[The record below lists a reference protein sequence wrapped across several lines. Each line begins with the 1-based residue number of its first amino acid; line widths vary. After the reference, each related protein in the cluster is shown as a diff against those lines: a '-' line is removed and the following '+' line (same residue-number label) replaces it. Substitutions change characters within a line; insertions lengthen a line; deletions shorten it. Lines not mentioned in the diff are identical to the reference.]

1 MATDCGFRVHEVV
14 SCKLKIN
21 CTQIKGGLR
30 LCQSYNDTNIFFVVR
45 IGSDQSL
52 YNRVLAMWDDQTK
65 EFVAEVEFSKPIIDL
80 KVVGEWI
87 IICDEDTCYVYNLA

>member
-1 MATDCGFRVHEVV
+1 
-14 SCKLKIN
+14 
-21 CTQIKGGLR
+21 
-30 LCQSYNDTNIFFVVR
+30 
-45 IGSDQSL
+45 
-52 YNRVLAMWDDQTK
+52 MWDDQTK